1 DEVTILSLLSQG
13 AKVDG
18 WGIGTKLITAFD
30 HPALGAVYKLAAIE
44 GDNGEWLNRI
54 KISGN
59 IEKVTTPGKKKLYR
73 IINKDTGMSEGDY
86 ITVYNEEIDTSEPLL
101 MFHPVHTMKKKLVK
115 NFEAVELLHDIFVDG
130 ELVYES
136 PSVLEMQ
143 KNCEENLNH
152 MWEETKRFLNPQE
165 YPVDLSSKLWN
176 IKNDLVETLSNQVL
190 E

>member
-1 DEVTILSLLSQG
+1 
-13 AKVDG
+13 

-136 PSVLEMQ
+136 PSVLEISC
-143 KNCEENLNH
+143 KSS
-152 MWEETKRFLNPQE
+152 TASKFLT
-165 YPVDLSSKLWN
+165 SFKA
-176 IKNDLVETLSNQVL
+176 
-190 E
+190 